1 MDYARLG
8 RRELPILNVLTV
20 VEKTEKTWDDI
31 LKDEYN
37 EEYFKNLISFVKDEY
52 KVKTIYP
59 KENEVF
65 NAFRYTDFDNVK
77 VVILGQDP
85 YHGPNQAE
93 GLSFSVSNEVLKPP
107 SLQNIFKELESD
119 LGIPFPKKNS
129 LKPWASQGVLLL
141 NAVLTVEEHKPTSH
155 KDKGWETFTDDVIK
169 ELNQKK
175 EPVVFILW
183 GAYARNKKS
192 LITNPNHYIIESAH
206 PSPFSARN
214 GFFGSKPFSKTN
226 EFLKANNLKEIDWKI
241 E

>member
-1 MDYARLG
+1 MIGND
-8 RRELPILNVLTV
+8 
-20 VEKTEKTWDDI
+20 WDI
-31 LKDEYN
+31 LLKEEYQQEYFKKLLDFVN
-37 EEYFKNLISFVKDEY
+37 EEYKH
-52 KVKTIYP
+52 KTIYP
-59 KENEVF
+59 KKNEVF
-65 NAFRYTDFDNVK
+65 NAFRYTSFDNVK

-107 SLQNIFKELESD
+107 SLQNIFKELEKD
-119 LGIPFPKKNS
+119 LEIPFPKSNS
-129 LKPWASQGVLLL
+129 LKPWAKQGVLLL

-169 ELNQKK
+169 IINKK
-175 EPVVFILW
+175 DKPVVFILW

-192 LITNPNHYIIESAH
+192 LITNPKHLIIESAH
-206 PSPFSARN
+206 PSPFSAYN

-226 EFLKANNLKEIDWKI
+226 EFLKKNKLKEIDWRV